1 LQELRSLFPVSP
13 YFAGYGNKET
23 DVAAYEVVGIPR
35 ARIFIIDKAGSV
47 RHQTAGEVI
56 SSYGQ
61 HAEMV
66 DYLFPPFP
74 DGQTEDVNQSFQ
86 GRNRR
91 RTLVRVS
98 ITEKLKALK
107 ESFR

>member
-1 LQELRSLFPVSP
+1 M
-13 YFAGYGNKET
+13 
-23 DVAAYEVVGIPR
+23 AAYEEVGIPR

-61 HAEMV
+61 HADMA

-74 DGQTEDVNQSFQ
+74 DGQMEDVNQSFQ

-91 RTLVRVS
+91 RTLMKVS
-98 ITEKLKALK
+98 LTEKLKYLK
-107 ESFR
+107 ESLS